1 MRTSVLFLH
10 QAQQAVKEFFAQ
22 KDIEWNNERFLGDY
36 YIEESSATCSCFP
49 CPHELDNWG
58 GEVEA
63 IYVYD
68 NSNNE
73 EVFAVAYMLTNDFY
87 LVQNHNGDH
96 IESASSYEEAL
107 SIIDRYE
114 REDKQDDTYEA
125 GFYEVARW
133 SYDENRFVPFDSL
146 IYNLREDYYSEKAT
160 DLKSFLQSHNIIDA
174 AIENELIR
182 IIR

>member
-36 YIEESSATCSCFP
+36 SIEESSATCSCFP
-49 CPHELDNWG
+49 CPRELDNWG

-73 EVFAVAYMLTNDFY
+73 EVFAVAYTLTNDFY
-87 LVQNHNGDH
+87 LVQNYNGDH

-133 SYDENRFVPFDSL
+133 SDDENRFVPFDSL
-146 IYNLREDYYSEKAT
+146 IYNLCEDYKTEKAT
-160 DLKSFLQSHNIIDA
+160 DIKNYLFARGISDA
-174 AIENELIR
+174 AIENELRRLIR
-182 IIR
+182 